1 MTFLDENHILNIS
14 KSNKTQYYMSFI
26 DMINFL
32 KTKIEEKKLQ
42 ALIENDLQV
51 LKQFIEKK

>member
-32 KTKIEEKKLQ
+32 KTKIEDRKEKWIKKCKL
-42 ALIENDLQV
+42 ISS
-51 LKQFIEKK
+51 